1 MSASSLRPTPD
12 KKAIASIRRLS
23 CLGLGSQ
30 IAVPTILGEL
40 HVLIP
45 SHSNQFFGPDPTK
58 NSPIY
63 MMKAGFTMKSRS
75 SACVRRVHIRTVRE
89 AALYRQVTLMWK
101 WYKVE

>member
-45 SHSNQFFGPDPTK
+45 SHSNQFSAHSQATEIKWPTDLMI
-58 NSPIY
+58 S
-63 MMKAGFTMKSRS
+63 SS
-75 SACVRRVHIRTVRE
+75 SAKSTSR
-89 AALYRQVTLMWK
+89 L
-101 WYKVE
+101 